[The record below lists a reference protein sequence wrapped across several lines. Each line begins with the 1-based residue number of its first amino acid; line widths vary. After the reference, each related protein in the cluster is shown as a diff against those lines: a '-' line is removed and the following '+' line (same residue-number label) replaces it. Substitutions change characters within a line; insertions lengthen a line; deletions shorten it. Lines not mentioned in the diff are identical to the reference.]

1 HYPPPHVPLVP
12 PMPLTPI
19 APTLLT
25 SQPALPTH
33 LIGTTPLGL
42 PHLHSS
48 CLTSDSLTLLM
59 PPNHSTHTVHPAHP
73 TYTTSTAQCY
83 CANCPV
89 LPAHAPP
96 VPSHVRPSESAVIK
110 PLSPQFKSLSILAV
124 KQKGNA
130 TLAA

>member
-1 HYPPPHVPLVP
+1 MHYPPPHVPLVP

-59 PPNHSTHTVHPAHP
+59 PPNHSTHTVHLAHP
-73 TYTTSTAQCY
+73 AYTSSTAQCY
-83 CANCPV
+83 CANCPSSQHMPR
-89 LPAHAPP
+89 LFP
-96 VPSHVRPSESAVIK
+96 VISDIQSLQASSH
-110 PLSPQFKSLSILAV
+110 
-124 KQKGNA
+124 
-130 TLAA
+130 